1 MFLSHANVLAIEF
14 ENEVE
19 IEILHLLNVDN
30 LWRLQP
36 QHSYVLTKMTPF
48 HVANKLPS

>member
-1 MFLSHANVLAIEF
+1 MFLTHANVLAIEF

-30 LWRLQP
+30 L
-36 QHSYVLTKMTPF
+36 
-48 HVANKLPS
+48 